1 MTDML
6 QLKRETLVPCIT
18 KQLRGIVDRVE
29 SDNSQNLTN
38 INRFLEDV
46 FCHLLNILE
55 APANYIN
62 TNRLTGSQSP
72 AVDVGDLGKSIC
84 YQVTS
89 EHTSTKIKDTIA
101 KFESNDNRVYED
113 FKELR
118 FILISFKKPLKKTID
133 ELETNGEY
141 KFGWESIADI
151 NDFIDRI
158 TGLDATKLE
167 EVSTFL
173 DSEIVEIEQEFEF
186 SQNELLVLEEVID
199 NALDSADLDAD
210 LLIDDQKLITINDKI
225 ILNFKTEHERQAV
238 RDIRERTFAQ
248 IDLIDDILK
257 EKLPDDVN
265 AITQC
270 AHDVYNS
277 LKAKN
282 QQPFEILQNMFKIFT
297 PKNKDNPRYRL
308 AVKAFVL
315 YFFDDC
321 TIFEK
326 TRGELQTSLFA
337 RVQ

>member
-1 MTDML
+1 MADMI
-6 QLKRETLVPCIT
+6 QLKREILAPRVT
-18 KQLRGIVDRVE
+18 KQLRDIVSRVE

-55 APANYIN
+55 APANYVN

-72 AVDVGDLGKSIC
+72 AVDVGDLDKSIC
-84 YQVTS
+84 YQITS
-89 EHTSTKIKDTIA
+89 EHTSTKIKDTIT
-101 KFESNDNRVYED
+101 KFESDDNKVYED
-113 FKELR
+113 FNELR
-118 FILISFKKPLKKTID
+118 FILISLKKPLKKTID
-133 ELETNGEY
+133 AIETNGQY
-141 KFGWESIADI
+141 KFEWESVADI

-158 TGLDATKLE
+158 TGLEATKLE
-167 EVSTFL
+167 EISTFL
-173 DSEIVEIEQEFEF
+173 DTEMVEIEQEFEF
-186 SQNELLVLEEVID
+186 SPKELLALEDVIN
-199 NALDSADLDAD
+199 NALDSANLDSEP
-210 LLIDDQKLITINDKI
+210 LIDDQKLITINDKI
-225 ILNFKTEHERQAV
+225 VLNFKTEHERQAV

-248 IDLIDDILK
+248 IDLIDDIFK

-297 PKNKDNPRYRL
+297 PKDKDDPRYRL

-326 TRGELQTSLFA
+326 TKEELQTSLFA
-337 RVQ
+337 RIQ